1 MFITFFVLWVVL
13 NGRWTTEIAVFGA
26 VFAAL
31 LTLFCYRFMGVS
43 FKKELDIWRGF
54 GGGARYLVTLL
65 REIVRANC
73 TVIRMILDLSFEPEP
88 QLVHFHSGL
97 KREHRR
103 VMLADSITLTPGTIT
118 CALEDDEFYV
128 HCLDKSLMEG
138 LDSGELPRQLHE
150 MEAREEQREAQRV
163 QRANKRADHQKK
175 KGARK

>member
-1 MFITFFVLWVVL
+1 MFIAFFVLWVVL
-13 NGRWTTEIAVFGA
+13 NGRWTTEIAMFGA

-31 LTLFCYRFMGVS
+31 LTAFCYKFMGVS

-54 GGGARYLVTLL
+54 GSGARYLVTLL
-65 REIVRANC
+65 REIINANC

-97 KREHRR
+97 KREHHR

-118 CALEDDEFYV
+118 CELEGDEFYV
-128 HCLDKSLMEG
+128 HCLDKSLMDG
-138 LDSGELPRQLHE
+138 LDSGELPRQLRE
-150 MEAREEQREAQRV
+150 MEARAEQREAQRA
-163 QRANKRADHQKK
+163 QRANKRADNQK

>member
-1 MFITFFVLWVVL
+1 MFIAFFVLWVVL
-13 NGRWTTEIAVFGA
+13 NGRWTTEIAVFGV

-31 LTLFCYRFMGVS
+31 LTAFCYKFMGVS
-43 FKKELDIWRGF
+43 FKKEADIWRGF

-73 TVIRMILDLSFEPEP
+73 TVIRMILDLGFEPEP
-88 QLVHFHSGL
+88 QLVRFHSGL
-97 KREHRR
+97 KREHHR

-118 CALEDDEFYV
+118 CELEGDEFYV

-150 MEAREEQREAQRV
+150 MEARAEQREAQRA

-175 KGARK
+175 GARK

>member
-1 MFITFFVLWVVL
+1 MFIAFFVLWVVL

-31 LTLFCYRFMGVS
+31 LTAFCYRFMGVS
-43 FKKELDIWRGF
+43 FRKELDIWQGF

-65 REIVRANC
+65 REIFKANC
-73 TVIRMILDLSFEPEP
+73 TVIRMILDLGFEPEP

-97 KREHRR
+97 EREHHR

-118 CALEDDEFYV
+118 CELEGDEFYV
-128 HCLDKSLMEG
+128 HCLDKSLMDG
-138 LDSGELPRQLHE
+138 LDNGELPRQLHG
-150 MEAREEQREAQRV
+150 MEARAAQRAR
-163 QRANKRADHQKK
+163 QRAQRAEKRGEKQK